1 METKKKSSM
10 LPNASSRAMHKS
22 VSGLHPVSQG
32 SRHMLSFT
40 GSHSRRSS
48 IMAGGSNRKH
58 RTLEKTTERAPRRVK
73 VLDDHGHDVAPQQ
86 VNEAE
91 PGDMKAKPDRIILD
105 EIFSGS
111 GSDHFKSTSSFS
123 VNAFSSI
130 WSSTLPS
137 SQSTSASLTEDCYS
151 KRDIPI
157 NPPATSDVPRKGDN
171 VKHVVTEEML
181 DEEVYVCLSETEI
194 ISLLEIPCTFMSE
207 DADDAEAMK
216 EKNTQYAELCR
227 NRMGNDKYVERS
239 MQTSNGTTK
248 KIRIQTDKIEMV
260 DEGTMASI
268 WDIYDSFCIQNETQ
282 KKEKADNTE
291 TAVNTTKGQ
300 EKRSEK
306 SSSSTVCTGSTVS
319 SALELEM
326 SENSSNTEANS
337 QLILLSETFEKSL
350 LVMERIVLTNVFQ
363 PRLAAYRQLPIL
375 EDPDST
381 VKPGIEEQSEG
392 GEGSSSSPTL
402 ERLWAFSCEL
412 TRGHNITCMAWN
424 KDNQDILAVGYGDC
438 DPEAQTPGL
447 ICCWSLK
454 NPTWPE
460 RVFQCKC
467 CVTSLDF
474 SANNPGQLA
483 VGMLDG
489 TLALYNVQRRNI
501 TCITDSSEC
510 HKKHL
515 HPVWQVSWT
524 KQEMA
529 LSGEDR
535 VEALVAVSADG
546 RVTKWLLS
554 SNGLDCIDLMNHDSW
569 FLRGLPS
576 HRLQHLPG
584 RHIGVPHPQNV
595 LHTYTKHFCPVNHV
609 EWSPFSPDVFL
620 SCSSDWTIQLWKQDC
635 SNPVM
640 SFKSTQRTVS
650 TVRWSPNSSTVFA
663 AINGEMVEIWD
674 LNLNIMLP
682 TVVHRAAAAVTSL
695 LFASGT
701 DCVLV
706 GDTEG
711 EVTVYQLKNLG
722 VGRDK
727 QVESLEDII
736 SFVVSR

>member
-1 METKKKSSM
+1 METKKKSSL

-22 VSGLHPVSQG
+22 VSGLHPVGQG
-32 SRHMLSFT
+32 TRHMLSFT

-48 IMAGGSNRKH
+48 IMAGGSSRKH
-58 RTLEKTTERAPRRVK
+58 RTLEKTTEQAPRRVK
-73 VLDDHGHDVAPQQ
+73 VLDEHGHDVAPQQ

-91 PGDMKAKPDRIILD
+91 PGDMKAKPDKIILD
-105 EIFSGS
+105 EIFSSS

-123 VNAFSSI
+123 GHAFSSI

-137 SQSTSASLTEDCYS
+137 SQSTSASLTEDSYT

-157 NPPATSDVPRKGDN
+157 NPPATSNVPRKGDN
-171 VKHVVTEEML
+171 VEHVVTEEML

-239 MQTSNGTTK
+239 MQTFNGTTK
-248 KIRIQTDKIEMV
+248 KIQIQTDKIEMV

-268 WDIYDSFCIQNETQ
+268 WDIYDSFFVQNETQ
-282 KKEKADNTE
+282 KKEKADNIE
-291 TAVNTTKGQ
+291 TAVNTIK
-300 EKRSEK
+300 
-306 SSSSTVCTGSTVS
+306 GSTVS
-319 SALELEM
+319 SALELAM

-337 QLILLSETFEKSL
+337 QLILLSETFEKSV

-381 VKPGIEEQSEG
+381 VKPGIEGQSDG
-392 GEGSSSSPTL
+392 GKGNSSSPTL

-438 DPEAQTPGL
+438 DPKTQTPGL

-454 NPTWPE
+454 NPT
-460 RVFQCKC
+460 CS
-467 CVTSLDF
+467 VTSLDF
-474 SANNPGQLA
+474 SANNPGRLA

-489 TLALYNVQRRNI
+489 TLAIYNVQRRNI

-515 HPVWQVSWT
+515 HTVWQVSWT

-535 VEALVAVSADG
+535 VEALVALSADG
-546 RVTKWLLS
+546 RVTKWLLT
-554 SNGLDCIDLMNHDSW
+554 SNGLDCIDLMKLKKSQTLKKKAVESIISAMTPGFCVDFHPIDSSIYLAGTSECLIHKCSV
-569 FLRGLPS
+569 FNS
-576 HRLQHLPG
+576 
-584 RHIGVPHPQNV
+584 QNV
-595 LHTYTKHFCPVNHV
+595 LLTYKKHFCPVNHV

-635 SNPVM
+635 SDPVM

-674 LNLNIMLP
+674 LNLNIMFP

-706 GDTEG
+706 GDSEG

>member
-1 METKKKSSM
+1 METKKKSSL

-48 IMAGGSNRKH
+48 IMAGGSSRKH
-58 RTLEKTTERAPRRVK
+58 RTLEKTTEQAPRIVK

-86 VNEAE
+86 VNGAE

-105 EIFSGS
+105 EIFSSS

-123 VNAFSSI
+123 VHAFSSI

-157 NPPATSDVPRKGDN
+157 NPSATSDVPRKGDN

-207 DADDAEAMK
+207 EADDAEAMK

-239 MQTSNGTTK
+239 IQTSNGTTK

-268 WDIYDSFCIQNETQ
+268 WDIYDSFCVQNETQ
-282 KKEKADNTE
+282 EKADNIE
-291 TAVNTTKGQ
+291 TAVNTIKGQ

-306 SSSSTVCTGSTVS
+306 SSSSGTVCT
-319 SALELEM
+319 
-326 SENSSNTEANS
+326 
-337 QLILLSETFEKSL
+337 
-350 LVMERIVLTNVFQ
+350 
-363 PRLAAYRQLPIL
+363 
-375 EDPDST
+375 DPDST
-381 VKPGIEEQSEG
+381 VKPGIEEQSDG

-438 DPEAQTPGL
+438 DPETQTPGL

-467 CVTSLDF
+467 SVTSLDF

-489 TLALYNVQRRNI
+489 TLAIYNVQRRNI

-554 SNGLDCIDLMNHDSW
+554 SNGLDCIDLMKLKKSQTLKKKAVENKKKPERIISAMTPGFCVDFHPIDSSIY
-569 FLRGLPS
+569 LAGTSECLIHKCS
-576 HRLQHLPG
+576 
-584 RHIGVPHPQNV
+584 VSNSQNV
-595 LHTYTKHFCPVNHV
+595 LLTYKKHFCPVNHV

-635 SNPVM
+635 SDPVM

-682 TVVHRAAAAVTSL
+682 TVVHLAAAAVTSL

-736 SFVVSR
+736 SFVVSK